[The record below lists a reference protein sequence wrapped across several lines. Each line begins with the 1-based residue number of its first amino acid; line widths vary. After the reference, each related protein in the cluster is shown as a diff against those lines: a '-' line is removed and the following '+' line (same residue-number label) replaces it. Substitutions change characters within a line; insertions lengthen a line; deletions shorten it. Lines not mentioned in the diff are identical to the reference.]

1 MLYKMSA
8 AGGFFF
14 GFKTLLPK
22 YYVMFFTNMTKELY
36 GLKDDVT
43 C

>member
-8 AGGFFF
+8 AGDFF
-14 GFKTLLPK
+14 GFQALLPK
-22 YYVMFFTNMTKELY
+22 YYVMFFTNVTKELY